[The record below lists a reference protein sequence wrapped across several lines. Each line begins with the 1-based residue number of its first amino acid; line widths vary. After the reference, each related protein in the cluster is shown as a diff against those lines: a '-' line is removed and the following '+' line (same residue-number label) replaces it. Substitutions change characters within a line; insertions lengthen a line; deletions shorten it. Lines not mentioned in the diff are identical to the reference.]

1 MSYDE
6 FRKYLLTV
14 GNDRI
19 IKVIKKLNLN
29 FLKIINF
36 ILLKIDM
43 GYVINTY
50 YLRKEK
56 DYLFFYIYI

>member
-29 FLKIINF
+29 LLKIINF